1 MTVDPKK
8 ANAAAVEALATVT
21 DHAIVRLTRADGL
34 SREDLESGPI
44 RDLIAREVRVGAMRS
59 DEQLRASLADTM
71 DGVDG
76 DVWVFGYGSLMWNP
90 IICVAESRVVR
101 ITGYH
106 RAFCLRSAAGRGSPE
121 RPGLMLGLDTG
132 GSSGGLALRIARE
145 TLDDDL
151 MLLWRREMST
161 GSYVPKWLSAT
172 GGDGEIRV
180 LAFAANRQADNYVG
194 SLTEEETAGLLST
207 GAGFLGTNLDYL
219 VRTHRSLR
227 EHGIIDRKVDR
238 LVRRC
243 AVRTHEPDGAAPSPK
258 GCP

>member
-8 ANAAAVEALATVT
+8 ADAAAVEALATVT

-34 SREDLESGPI
+34 SREDLEGGPI
-44 RDLIAREVRVGAMRS
+44 RDLIAREVRAGAMRS

-71 DGVDG
+71 DGFDG

-90 IICVAESRVVR
+90 IICVVESRVVH

-106 RAFCLRSAAGRGSPE
+106 RSFCLRSTAGRGSPE
-121 RPGLMLGLDTG
+121 SPGLMLGLDTG

-172 GGDGEIRV
+172 GRDGEIRV

-194 SLTEEETAGLLST
+194 SLTEEETARLLST

-227 EHGIIDRKVDR
+227 EHGITDRKVDR

-243 AVRTHEPDGAAPSPK
+243 AVRAHEPHGAAPSPK
-258 GCP
+258 ARP